1 MKMHKTLGMLTAT
14 AMVATLASLP
24 ATSAFALYTEG
35 NGPQTLSVDYATST
49 GEFYGGASGT
59 LYGLGDSGS
68 PTDAILNGASVD
80 NTSQKPPFGTQ
91 HASGDALAVEDQFFA
106 NNGKE
111 LAIYIQD
118 YYPDW
123 GYNGGSRPGDDRS
136 YKLDVPVDDP
146 AYGTYTSESNGRWDY
161 DEITELV
168 MNKVLSNAKHPEQWT
183 FLPFNEPD
191 MGNWYNTG
199 DSVFV
204 DNNESK
210 GYNSTFLALLKDW
223 DSEYDTIQKV
233 WDQYRTGEKTPAGT
247 ITREDARIAGPGDSV
262 WRPQRTWHFL
272 RWASGQ
278 YGDKYAN
285 VSDAQKRD
293 DVTKNRL
300 PDVMVWH
307 ELGEESLQS
316 YRSNYNTYRAQEEN
330 LGIAPLAVNITE
342 YGEMRDM
349 GTPGQLIQWMAM
361 FEETKVQAETAYWN
375 MSGNLSD
382 NMSGANN
389 ANAGWWQFKWYGDLR
404 GSQTVKVTPEHPNT
418 VDNLQGIA
426 AIDKAN
432 RKATVLYG
440 GANSQI
446 SDGNVRKV
454 GNNIP
459 VTVHMTGLDS
469 VKDALGTLVDVE
481 VRENAYTGIDGQAG
495 APRVVNMMRGVDV
508 SSGTLDVTT
517 TSIDR
522 YASYQLVVTPH
533 QDRDLANDADAKNG
547 RWATAVEA
555 EDTVLNNTSIADV
568 PPSQGGWGHLIASG
582 NRWAGGSDPSTERS
596 ATWTVDVPADGDYRL
611 EVIGGNEGVA
621 GTNQISVDGGASIDM
636 VITGE
641 QSIPSG
647 AMKWRYQGSGE
658 LVLKGLAKGTH
669 TIKVATVSNNF
680 NNTWDKFMLYQM
692 GTENDDRTVYQPSAD
707 FRFRGGAALD
717 WTDGTRGAAALNGGI
732 ADVHASTWESGYY
745 DVSVEYE
752 AEAADATVSLT
763 SNGTVVGQA
772 TPTQAGRQRFTVRT
786 ALPEGITHFQLEG
799 ARAKVV
805 SLSTKRAAA
814 NDGQAVTVEAET
826 VADGASTVTPTGFTN
841 GTGTYVTDLGVRK
854 LDPSHSKLQNGLH
867 WLETDADGNPLLAE
881 NTGKLTI
888 PAGTLAAGTYNAV
901 VTFSNDIN
909 FSYTRDKQ
917 NVDLGLQMRQDGQEI
932 ARDMYR
938 FTFSAQSFLDRSTV
952 ISTNGGAIEIG
963 NFDVNAS
970 MGVAPNIDKITFYP
984 IVSGDVTNEPVETPA
999 TDVYT
1004 YFVDAGARNGA
1015 ATSAAYQ
1022 AAINAAK
1029 DAGAPLL
1036 NDKADQQQNGK
1047 KWGASTTVK
1056 TGTVEDAADT
1066 TVLKATGKSIG
1077 YRFTLEAGTY
1087 TLKAGLGSQGDG
1099 ATLDQ
1104 KVSWKGGSAA
1114 GQAVTVTAGEVK
1126 PGTVEFTL
1134 DKKTTITYTVTR
1146 TTGTNPTISWIS
1158 VAEIQ

>member
-1 MKMHKTLGMLTAT
+1 MHTPLKTASAIAIT
-14 AMVATLASLP
+14 ATLALFPVTP
-24 ATSAFALYTEG
+24 ALAVYTEG
-35 NGPQTLSVDYATST
+35 NGPQTLSVDYATPT
-49 GEFYGGASGT
+49 GDFYGGASGT

-91 HASGDALAVEDQFFA
+91 HASGDAMAVEDQFFA

-123 GYNGGSRPGDDRS
+123 GYNSGKRPGDDRS

-146 AYGTYTSESNGRWDY
+146 SYGSYTNAPNGRWDY

-199 DSVFV
+199 DSVFTS
-204 DNNESK
+204 NNESK
-210 GYNSTFLALLKDW
+210 GYNPTFLALLKDW
-223 DSEYDTIQKV
+223 DSEYDTIQRV
-233 WDQYRTGEKTPAGT
+233 WDEYRTGQKRAAGT

-285 VSDAQKRD
+285 VSADQKRD

-307 ELGEESLQS
+307 ELGEESLKS
-316 YRSNYNTYRAQEEN
+316 YRDNYATFRAQEAN
-330 LGIAPLAVNITE
+330 LGIGPLGVNITE

-361 FEETKVQAETAYWN
+361 FEDTKVQAETAYWN

-404 GSQTVKVTPEHPNT
+404 GSETVKVTSEHPNT

-426 AIDKAN
+426 AIDRHN

-446 SDGNVRKV
+446 SDGNVRRV

-459 VTVHMTGLDS
+459 VIVHMTGLEA
-469 VKDALGTLVDVE
+469 VAQELGTHVDVE
-481 VRENAYTGIDGQAG
+481 VRENAYTGIDGKAST
-495 APRVVNMMRGVDV
+495 PRVVNTMSDVDV

-533 QDRDLANDADAKNG
+533 QDRTLTNDADAANG
-547 RWATAVEA
+547 RWVATVEA
-555 EDTVLNNTSIADV
+555 EDTALHNTSIADV
-568 PPSQGGWGHLIASG
+568 KPNDSGWGHLIASG
-582 NRWAGGSDPSTERS
+582 NRWVGGSDPATERS
-596 ATWTVDVPADGDYRL
+596 ATWTVRIPADGDYRL
-611 EVIGGNEGVA
+611 EVIGGNEGSA
-621 GTNQISVDGGASIDM
+621 GTNQISVDGGAPIDM
-636 VITGE
+636 IITGE
-641 QSIPSG
+641 QSVPGSS
-647 AMKWRYQGSGE
+647 MKWRYQGSGE
-658 LVLKGLAKGTH
+658 VVLRGLKAGEH
-669 TIKVATVSNNF
+669 TIKVSTTSNVF

-692 GTENDDRTVYQPSAD
+692 GTANDEATSYHPSTD
-707 FRFRGGAALD
+707 FRLSNGAALD
-717 WTDGTRGAAALNGGI
+717 WGKGTSGTAALNGGA
-732 ADVHASTWESGYY
+732 ADIHASTWENGYY
-745 DVSVEYE
+745 DVTVEYDADPE
-752 AEAADATVSLT
+752 AQLTVT
-763 SNGTVVGQA
+763 ANGTAVASTHPSQD
-772 TPTQAGRQRFTVRT
+772 GRRKLVVRT
-786 ALPEGITHFQLEG
+786 ALPEGITHFQVTG
-799 ARAKVV
+799 DNAKVI
-805 SLSTKRAAA
+805 SLKTQRATGSDDSAI
-814 NDGQAVTVEAET
+814 TVEAEDVTNGAT
-826 VADGASTVTPTGFTN
+826 VVTPSGFTN
-841 GTGTYVTDLGVRK
+841 GSGTYVTDLGTRK
-854 LDPSHSKLQNGLH
+854 LDPAHSKTENGLH
-867 WLETDADGNPLLAE
+867 WLETDKDGNPLLVN

-888 PAGTLAAGTYNAV
+888 PAGVLKAGIYSAV
-901 VTFSNDIN
+901 VVFSNDIN

-917 NVDLGLQMRQDGQEI
+917 NVDLGLQMRQNGTEI

-938 FTFSAQSFLDRSTV
+938 FTFSTQSFLNRSTV
-952 ISTNGGAIEIG
+952 ISTDGGAVDIG

-984 IVSGDVTNEPVETPA
+984 LVIGDVTDTP
-999 TDVYT
+999 TKPYI
-1004 YFVDAGARNGA
+1004 YFIDAGARGTNASRTSSAYEA
-1015 ATSAAYQ
+1015 AVQ
-1022 AAINAAK
+1022 AAK
-1029 DAGAPLL
+1029 DAGKPLL
-1036 NDKADQQQNGK
+1036 NDTPDQQQNGR
-1047 KWGASTTVK
+1047 KWGSSTAVK
-1056 TGTVEDAADT
+1056 TGSSGSGMDT
-1066 TVLKATGKSIG
+1066 TLLKATGKSLG
-1077 YRFTLEAGTY
+1077 YRFTLPAGTY
-1087 TLKAGLGSQGDG
+1087 TLSAGLGCQGES
-1099 ATLDQ
+1099 ALLYQ
-1104 KVSWKGGSAA
+1104 KVSWTGGSE
-1114 GQAVTVTAGEVK
+1114 TGEPVEVLSSDSTT
-1126 PGTVEFTL
+1126 GTVAFTL
-1134 DKKTTITYTVTR
+1134 DKQTTVTYTVTR
-1146 TTGTNPTISWIS
+1146 TSGSNPTAFWIS
-1158 VAEIQ
+1158 IQ